1 MKSLR
6 LIVPI
11 VIALLIAS
19 VGTLLIYKWVKEQAA
34 PITPQT
40 ATFESVPVIVAATD
54 LNWGTKLRG
63 EILKTVPYPKES
75 LPKGFISD
83 ASKMEGRI
91 LLVPLKEKEP
101 ILESK
106 LAGQSIAT
114 GGVAAVV
121 KQGKRAVSVR
131 GDKVIGLAGFINPGN
146 RVDVL
151 VTVNDP
157 DGKKEITKIVLE
169 DILVLATGTQVQDKG
184 KGEPSPVD
192 VFTLEVTPEEA
203 EKLSLAA
210 NEGKIQLALR
220 NLTDSEV
227 VLTQGA
233 TIPKTLASYRGPSPN
248 PAPVAAVETK
258 PEKKEVVPQVRAWKP
273 REESLSVEIIKG
285 DKVSKQKFGM

>member
-11 VIALLIAS
+11 VVALLIAS
-19 VGTLLIYKWVKEQAA
+19 VGTVLIYRWVRQQAA
-34 PITPQT
+34 PVPTQT
-40 ATFESVPVIVAATD
+40 ATFESVPVVVAATD

-75 LPKGFISD
+75 LPKGFVSEP
-83 ASKMEGRI
+83 SKIEGRI
-91 LLVPLKEKEP
+91 VLVPLKEKEP
-101 ILESK
+101 VLESK
-106 LAGQSIAT
+106 LAPQNIAT

-131 GDKVIGLAGFINPGN
+131 GDKVIGLAGLINPGN

-151 VTVNDP
+151 VTVKDP
-157 DGKKEITKIVLE
+157 GTEKEITKIVLE
-169 DILVLATGTQVQDKG
+169 DILVLATGTQVQEKG

-203 EKLSLAA
+203 EKLSLAS

-220 NLTDSEV
+220 NITDSDV

-233 TIPKTLASYRGPSPN
+233 TISKTLASYRGYTPP
-248 PAPVAAVETK
+248 PVVAAETK
-258 PEKKEVVPQVRAWKP
+258 PEKKEPVPQVKAWKP
-273 REESLSVEIIKG
+273 REEGISVEVIKG

>member
-11 VIALLIAS
+11 VIALVIAS
-19 VGTLLIYKWVKEQAA
+19 AGTLLIYRWVKQ
-34 PITPQT
+34 QT
-40 ATFESVPVIVAATD
+40 VPVVTQKATLETVPVIVAATD

-63 EILKTVPYPKES
+63 EILRTVSYPKES
-75 LPKGFISD
+75 LPKGFVSE
-83 ASKMEGRI
+83 ASKVEGRI
-91 LLVPLKEKEP
+91 VIIPLKEKEP
-101 ILESK
+101 VLESK
-106 LAGQSIAT
+106 LAPQSIAT

-121 KQGKRAVSVR
+121 KEGKRAVSVR

-151 VTVNDP
+151 VTVKDP
-157 DGKKEITKIVLE
+157 DGQKETTKIVLE
-169 DILVLATGTQVQDKG
+169 DILVLATGTQVQEKG
-184 KGEPSPVD
+184 KAEPSPVD

-203 EKLSLAA
+203 ERLSLAA

-220 NLTDSEV
+220 NITDSEV

-233 TIPKTLASYRGPSPN
+233 TISKTLASYRGPSPS
-248 PAPVAAVETK
+248 PAPVAAVQTK
-258 PEKKEVVPQVRAWKP
+258 TEPKEKVAQVRAWKP
-273 REESLSVEIIKG
+273 REQTISVEVIKG